1 MADQDRDRD
10 SGMSGSGSQSQSDSQ
25 QDRNTQNT
33 PRGDNAQGEQDDV
46 AEDRN
51 LSGSSTWLNLP
62 DQPKGDQSEDSE
74 DRQSNR

>member
-1 MADQDRDRD
+1 MADQDRDQQ
-10 SGMSGSGSQSQSDSQ
+10 SGMSAGGSPSQSDDEQS
-25 QDRNTQNT
+25 RNARTS
-33 PRGDNAQGEQDDV
+33 PRSDNEQSEQDDV

-62 DQPKGDQSEDSE
+62 DQPKGDRTDEE

>member
-10 SGMSGSGSQSQSDSQ
+10 SGMGAAGSQNQSDNQ
-25 QDRNTQNT
+25 QDRNTRNPQ
-33 PRGDNAQGEQDDV
+33 RSDDAQGEQDDV

-62 DQPKGDQSEDSE
+62 DQPKGDQSDDSE

>member
-1 MADQDRDRD
+1 MADQDRK
-10 SGMSGSGSQSQSDSQ
+10 Q
-25 QDRNTQNT
+25 QDPNKHNKESDQ
-33 PRGDNAQGEQDDV
+33 QGERDDV

-62 DQPKGDQSEDSE
+62 DQQPRGDSDSDSDTN

>member
-1 MADQDRDRD
+1 MADQDRDEQ
-10 SGMSGSGSQSQSDSQ
+10 SGMSAGGSESQSDDQ
-25 QDRNTQNT
+25 QKPNTRNTQ
-33 PRGDNAQGEQDDV
+33 RSDNAQGEQDDV

-62 DQPKGDQSEDSE
+62 DQPKGDQTDEE